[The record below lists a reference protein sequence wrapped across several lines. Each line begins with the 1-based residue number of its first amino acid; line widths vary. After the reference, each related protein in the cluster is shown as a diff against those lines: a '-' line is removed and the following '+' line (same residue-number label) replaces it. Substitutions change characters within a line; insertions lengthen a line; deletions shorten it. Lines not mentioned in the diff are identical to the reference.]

1 MSREMLF
8 STILWLWKKKGKKK
22 KRKMDRQEDT
32 NKILKGNVVYVS
44 WLSLIYQ
51 DLILTVIHL
60 SGNSQNKIFWLFET
74 VSQ

>member
-1 MSREMLF
+1 MKCSFLLF
-8 STILWLWKKKGKKK
+8 SDYEKKREKKK

-60 SGNSQNKIFWLFET
+60 SGNSQNKIF
-74 VSQ
+74 